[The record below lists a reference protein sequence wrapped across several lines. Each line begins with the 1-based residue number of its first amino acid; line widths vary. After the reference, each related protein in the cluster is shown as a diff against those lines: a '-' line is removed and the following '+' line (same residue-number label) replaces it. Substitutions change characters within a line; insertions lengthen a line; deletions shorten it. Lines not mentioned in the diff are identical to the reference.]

1 MFLEALVLGIVIGL
15 LRRGKVSRLAYVRF
29 NFKFLIFISAFLY
42 LAIIVMNLGLFDY
55 SSNLYSIFLLMTY
68 ICTGLFLIANLN
80 MRFMA
85 IPLVGLGSNL
95 LAFLANNFKFP
106 LSSDATARLYGT
118 EIYELLKGGKM
129 LFFTPAETASLNF
142 LGNIITI
149 GNWVIVSI
157 GDLIAAI
164 GIIMVVQAII
174 SDKFIQNRNRITFSK
189 DILR

>member
-15 LRRGKVSRLAYVRF
+15 LRRGKISRLAYVRF

-95 LAFLANNFKFP
+95 LAFLANGFKFP

-118 EIYELLKGGKM
+118 EIHELLKGGKM
-129 LFFTPAETASLNF
+129 LFFTPAETASLSF
-142 LGNIITI
+142 LGNVITI

-164 GIIMVVQAII
+164 GVIMVVQAII